1 MKPKKIFWG
10 VLFFFLGGFLLM
22 NNLYDFTISL
32 PELTKLWPVVLILL
46 GVSVILKNN
55 TAKVILAA
63 LSALLIAAIIFSI
76 FSRHFHWF
84 HGKKSKHTYTV
95 EKFDVPYNS
104 DIKKMSLD
112 FESGVGEFNLSSM
125 HDDEALLKVYSD
137 GGGSNFEF
145 DTSSV
150 GDSIAVA
157 VKLENIKLN
166 FDEDHHDHFQT
177 DISLHKNL
185 TYDLELGV
193 GAAKLDCDLESLQ
206 VRNLNLETGASDVKI
221 SFGHYYEGDVRI
233 NISSGAASV
242 RIKLPEN
249 AAVEI
254 KTELAL
260 SSFDFDGM
268 NEVSDDTYR
277 TDGFNSADKK
287 FYIKLKGGVSSI
299 DVDRR

>member
-1 MKPKKIFWG
+1 
-10 VLFFFLGGFLLM
+10 M

-55 TAKVILAA
+55 TAKVILAG

-95 EKFDVPYNS
+95 EKFVAPYDS

-112 FESGVGEFNLSSM
+112 FESGVGEFNISSLN
-125 HDDEALLKVYSD
+125 DDEALLKVYSD
-137 GGGSNFEF
+137 GGESNFEF
-145 DTSSV
+145 DTSSA
-150 GDSIAVA
+150 GDSFAVA
-157 VKLENIKLN
+157 VKLEDIKLN
-166 FDEDHHDHFQT
+166 FDEEHRNHFQT

-185 TYDLELGV
+185 VYDLELGV
-193 GAAKLDCDLESLQ
+193 GAAKLDCDLEALQ
-206 VRNLNLETGASDVKI
+206 VRNLKLEAGASDVKI
-221 SFGHYYEGDVRI
+221 SFGYYYEGDVHVK
-233 NISSGAASV
+233 ISSGAASV
-242 RIKLPEN
+242 RIKLPED

-254 KTELAL
+254 KTDLAL
-260 SSFDFDGM
+260 SSFDFDGI

-277 TDGFNSADKK
+277 TNGFNLADKK
-287 FYIKLKGGVSSI
+287 FYIKIEGGVSSI